1 MDVWLT
7 KRGCDLEYFS
17 VNIGIQKEDKIHKV
31 NKIGRGKH
39 KMYNLEKKYLQVEK
53 YNIYWTQSLMEG
65 ILDIGGAICAEVMIH
80 LNDSHT
86 ITKDIIL

>member
-17 VNIGIQKEDKIHKV
+17 VNTGIQKEDKIHKV
-31 NKIGRGKH
+31 NKIERGKH

-53 YNIYWTQSLMEG
+53 YNIY
-65 ILDIGGAICAEVMIH
+65 
-80 LNDSHT
+80 
-86 ITKDIIL
+86 